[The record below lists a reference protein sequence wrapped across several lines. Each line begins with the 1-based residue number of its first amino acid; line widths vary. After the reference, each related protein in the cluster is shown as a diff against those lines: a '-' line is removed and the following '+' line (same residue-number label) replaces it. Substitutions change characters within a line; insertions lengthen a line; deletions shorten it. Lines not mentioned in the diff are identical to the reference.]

1 MDKDSGLTIVVPCY
15 NEEES
20 LPVMLPELLN
30 YADKRDWKV
39 ILTNDAS
46 TDSTDK
52 ILNEYTGHDN
62 FKFITHKINK
72 GYGGALKSAI
82 INVDTEYL
90 VSIDADG
97 QHYLEDI
104 DILFKKLKD
113 ENADMVIGSRKNIKS
128 TDTYRSSGKWI
139 IRKISKLLVKT
150 NVYDINSG
158 MKLCKT
164 ELAKQYINLLPDS
177 MAFSDIMTLIFSAH
191 KNLVIEEP
199 IRIKKRIAGS
209 STIGINTAFDT
220 VMEVLNIVMLFNPIK
235 IFLPVSIIFFLLGI
249 GWGLPIIF
257 AGRGVSVGAALLIIM
272 GVMTFL
278 LGLIAEQLS
287 LLRKKS

>member
-1 MDKDSGLTIVVPCY
+1 MNRELTIIIPCF

-20 LPVMLPELLN
+20 LPKILPEILDYAMEKN
-30 YADKRDWKV
+30 YKV
-39 ILTNDAS
+39 VITNDGS
-46 TDSTDK
+46 TDSTGK
-52 ILNEYTGHDN
+52 ILEQFRNDN
-62 FKFITHKINK
+62 LKIITHKINR

-82 INVDTEYL
+82 KNTDTEFL

-104 DILFKKLKD
+104 ELLFKRLKD
-113 ENADMVIGSRKNIKS
+113 EGADMIVGGRKGNQS
-128 TDTYRSSGKWI
+128 EDAYRTSGKWI
-139 IRKISKLLVKT
+139 IRKISKMLVKT

-158 MKLCKT
+158 MKLCRT
-164 ELAKQYINLLPDS
+164 DIAKQYLNLLPDS
-177 MAFSDIMTLIFSAH
+177 MAFSEIMTLIFSAQ

-199 IRIKKRIAGS
+199 IRIKKRIAGK

-220 VMEVLNIVMLFNPIK
+220 VMEVINIVMLFNPIK
-235 IFLPVSIIFFLLGI
+235 IFLPVSVIFFLLGL
-249 GWGLPIIF
+249 GWGVPIIL
-257 AGRGVSVGAALLIIM
+257 AGRGVSVGAAMLMIM